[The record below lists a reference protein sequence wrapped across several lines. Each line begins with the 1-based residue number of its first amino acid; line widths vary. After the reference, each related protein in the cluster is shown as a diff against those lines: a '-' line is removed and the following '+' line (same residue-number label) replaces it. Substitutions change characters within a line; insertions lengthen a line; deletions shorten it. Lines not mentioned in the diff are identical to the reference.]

1 MPEGDTVFRTAAR
14 LRAALAHETLTGSDF
29 RVPKLAT
36 ADLSGKECTAVE
48 SRGKHLFIVCEDLA
62 IHSHLMMEGHWDV
75 YRPGERWRSPAF
87 KARCVLTVERAQAVG
102 FELGFVRLVPT
113 SHMYDDVA
121 HLGPDPLGPNW
132 DAGEVLRRMRLW
144 PDKEIAHTVLDQ
156 SVLSGIGN
164 IYRCESLFMAR
175 INPHVLVRAL
185 SDEALLKL
193 IDVMYRLLNLN
204 RERGR
209 RITTGAMGRE
219 PYWVYGRRGK
229 PCQRCGAPVVYERLG
244 DASLLRGRIGGD
256 PNNTESVERDLFYCQ
271 HCQPNPGESL

>member
-1 MPEGDTVFRTAAR
+1 MPEGDTVFRTAAK
-14 LRAALAHETLTGSDF
+14 LRAALEHQTLTGSDF
-29 RVPKLAT
+29 RVPKFAT
-36 ADLSGKECTAVE
+36 VDLSGRECTSVE

-87 KARCVLTVERAQAVG
+87 KARCILSVATAQAVG

-113 SHMYDDVA
+113 ASMYDDVA
-121 HLGPDPLGPNW
+121 HLGPDPLGPSW
-132 DAGEVLRRMRLW
+132 DRDEVLRRMRLW
-144 PDKEIAHTVLDQ
+144 PETKIGLVVLDQ
-156 SVLSGIGN
+156 SVLAGVGN

-175 INPHVLVRAL
+175 VNPHSLVSEL
-185 SDEALLKL
+185 SDEVLLGL
-193 IDVMYRLLNLN
+193 IDMMHRLLNLN

-209 RITTGAMGRE
+209 RITTGAVGRE

-244 DASLLRGRIGGD
+244 DPQLLRGRVGGSKD
-256 PNNTESVERDLFYCQ
+256 GDSVSTESVERDLFYCQ
-271 HCQPNPGESL
+271 YCQRA